1 VKKARKTRGKKFF
14 VALLVLCV
22 LSLFIVDYITLPV
35 YNLHSFDTW
44 ILLAVY
50 AALFIFLIG
59 EIIGL
64 AKAPIAAAICGIV
77 IAAAAVLASA
87 ASWLVW
93 PGNSARY
100 YGQLA
105 VADKTAADFAKDF
118 PDETSVQTAV
128 SPKAE
133 RFLLPRTDKQLS
145 TTIAQSKLGNYGAR
159 FRMDTDIFTAMAV
172 VRNGKTEVVRVSPL
186 DYTGTMVALSGG
198 SQGTAGYIEVNQT
211 SEESR
216 LVPVSGGMKYTPGA
230 ILSYDLD
237 RHIRFGFR
245 GFLLGAKS
253 FEIDDTGKPYWIV
266 PVVRHTVGLFA
277 GPEQDGLILVD
288 PASGDMRYYL
298 SGAEPSWVDRAI
310 PTDMVVTQA
319 NNHLKYKNGWIN
331 TVFGEKRDVFQ
342 LSDSYNYI
350 VSKGEGGAHTWL
362 ISGVTSPS
370 ETDQTLVGFMMV
382 NMKTKEA
389 RRYAMSGITEMRAME
404 IAQNDERVRAQS
416 LQATWPILVN
426 VGGEGAYY
434 LFLKNNVQRQRFVY
448 VDLATGQKVA
458 MSDTLE
464 GAKAQFEQLLGSKIS
479 SSDAVESAIGV
490 VLRVK
495 DSPSDGKVVFLLA
508 GQPNVLYSVDQ
519 NLSNGVRFLAPG
531 DRVEIG
537 YRELAA
543 SKERRFVVTLR
554 NLSIGN

>member
-1 VKKARKTRGKKFF
+1 MKKARKGKKFF

-22 LSLFIVDYITLPV
+22 LSLLVVDYITLPV
-35 YNLHSFDTW
+35 YNLQSFDTW

-50 AALFIFLIG
+50 AALFVFLIG
-59 EIIGL
+59 ESIGFS
-64 AKAPIAAAICGIV
+64 KAPIAAAICGIV
-77 IAAAAVLASA
+77 IAGAAVLASA
-87 ASWLVW
+87 GSWLVW

-100 YGQLA
+100 YGQLT
-105 VADKTAADFAKDF
+105 VAEKSAADFAKDF
-118 PDETSVQTAV
+118 PDEASSKA
-128 SPKAE
+128 SASAKAE
-133 RFLLPRTDKQLS
+133 QFLLPRTDKQLS
-145 TTIAQSKLGNYGAR
+145 TTVAQSKLGNYGAR
-159 FRMDTDIFTAMAV
+159 FRMDSDIFTAMAV
-172 VRNGKTEVVRVSPL
+172 VRNGKTEVERVSPL

-211 SEESR
+211 TEESR
-216 LVPVSGGMKYTPGA
+216 LVPVAGGMKYTPGA

-237 RHIRFGFR
+237 RHVRFGFR
-245 GFLLGAKS
+245 SFLLGDKS

-266 PVVRHTVGLFA
+266 PVIKHTVGLFA
-277 GPEQDGLILVD
+277 GPERNGVILVD
-288 PASGDMRYYL
+288 PASGDMKYYAP
-298 SGAEPSWVDRAI
+298 GAEPSWVDRVI

-350 VSKGEGGAHTWL
+350 VSQGEGGAHTWL
-362 ISGVTSPS
+362 ISGITSPS
-370 ETDQTLVGFMMV
+370 EADQTLVGFMMV

-389 RRYAMSGITEMRAME
+389 RRYSMSGITEMRAME

-426 VGGEGAYY
+426 SGGEGAYY

-448 VDLATGQKVA
+448 IDLATGQKVA

-479 SSDAVESAIGV
+479 ATDSVETAKGV

-495 DSPSDGKVVFLLA
+495 DSPSDGKVLFLLA
-508 GQPNVLYSVDQ
+508 GQPSTLYSVDQ
-519 NLSNGVRFLAPG
+519 NLSNGVRFMAAG

-543 SKERRFVVTLR
+543 SKERRFVVTLK
-554 NLSIGN
+554 NLSIGD